1 MPPILAL
8 KSATVHFGGPP
19 LFDGLDLGIE
29 RGERVCLVGRNGCGK
44 STLLKVL
51 AGLVD
56 LDGGERFVQP
66 GATVAYLPQEAEFR
80 TSATIAE
87 HVAAA
92 VKPGGDHQH
101 RVDAILDRLS
111 LDGTRRLDTL
121 SGGEARR
128 AALARA
134 LVGDPDMLLLD
145 EPTNHLDLPTI
156 EWLERTLLDFA
167 GGVLLI
173 SHDRAFLER
182 VSRRVIWLDRGR
194 LRTLDAGYAQFDA
207 WAEAIVA
214 EESQA
219 QHKLDRRIEAETQW
233 LGRSITARRKR
244 NEGRKRRLLELRAQ
258 RASWTGPQGRA
269 RLAVDTDEGR
279 SRLVIEADGISYAL
293 PPSDGTPGR
302 VLIDDFSMRITRGDR
317 IGIIGPNGAGKT
329 TLIRILTGELAPQS
343 GEVRIAKTIEP
354 TYFDQRRAALDP
366 NRTVWRTLA
375 PDGSDYVSV
384 RGKPRHVVSYLRDF
398 LFDDRQATTL
408 VGSLSG
414 GERNRLMLALT
425 LAHPTNLLVLDE
437 PTNDLDMDTL
447 DTLIDV
453 LDQYDGTLLVVSHD
467 RDFLDRLVN
476 GLVVVSGG
484 GRIEEFPGG
493 YSDWHARRSEAAAD
507 EARPRERRRATD
519 ATAAGPAGERLRLT
533 YKESRELEAL
543 PAEIDRLTAAIAA
556 AHAALADPA
565 FYTRDPGGLA
575 ATTARLKADEAAL
588 AAAEERWLEL
598 EARREELDQAR
609 RARGSAS

>member
-19 LFDGLDLGIE
+19 LFADLDVAIG

-51 AGLVD
+51 AGAID
-56 LDGGERFVQP
+56 LDRGDRFVQP
-66 GATVAYLPQEAEFR
+66 GARIAYLPQEAEFR
-80 TSATIAE
+80 TSATVAE
-87 HVAAA
+87 HVAGAIGDAA
-92 VKPGGDHQH
+92 DRAH
-101 RVDAILDRLS
+101 RIDAILDRLS

-134 LVGDPDMLLLD
+134 LVGEPDVLLLD

-156 EWLERTLLDFA
+156 EWLERTLAGYA
-167 GGVLLI
+167 GGVLMI

-182 VSRRVIWLDRGR
+182 VAQRVLWLDRGR
-194 LRTLDAGYAQFDA
+194 MRVLDAGYEKFDD
-207 WAEAIVA
+207 WADAIA
-214 EESQA
+214 EEEREA
-219 QHKLDRRIEAETQW
+219 QHRLERKIATETQW

-244 NEGRKRRLLELRAQ
+244 NEGRKRRLLELRAR
-258 RASWTGPQGRA
+258 RANWTGPQGRA
-269 RLAVDTDEGR
+269 RLAVETDESR
-279 SRLVIEADGISYAL
+279 SRLVIEAEAISYAL
-293 PPSDGTPGR
+293 PAEGDAPPR
-302 VLIDDFSMRITRGDR
+302 PIVRNFSMRVARGDR
-317 IGIIGPNGAGKT
+317 IGIVGPNGAGKT
-329 TLIRILTGELAPQS
+329 TLVRLLTGDLAPQS
-343 GEVRIAKTIEP
+343 GTVKIAKTVVP
-354 TYFDQRRAALDP
+354 AYFDQRRAALDP
-366 NRTVWRTLA
+366 DRTLWRTLA
-375 PDGSDYVSV
+375 PDGSDYVLV

-425 LAHPTNLLVLDE
+425 LAQPSNLLVLDE

-447 DTLIDV
+447 DTLLDV
-453 LDQYDGTLLVVSHD
+453 LDDYDGTLLLVSHD

-476 GLVVVSGG
+476 GLVVVEGG

-493 YSDWHARRSEAAAD
+493 YSDWRARRAD
-507 EARPRERRRATD
+507 AEGPPASRREARRPVETPAPATD
-519 ATAAGPAGERLRLT
+519 RQRLSYR
-533 YKESRELEAL
+533 EARELESL
-543 PAEIDRLTAAIAA
+543 PAEIDRLTAAVAA

-565 FYTRDPGGLA
+565 LYAREPGGLA
-575 ATTARLKADEAAL
+575 ALTQKLKDDEAAL

-598 EARREELDQAR
+598 EARREELERAR
-609 RARGSAS
+609 RARGPSA